1 MSISPPFAVTGAA
14 SPQPDPC
21 GHTHAAAFW
30 RAHPAFVDQLLAHTG
45 PVLAVHLGPL
55 GGTAGA
61 LLGEAMARCAAAAQ
75 YCARDLRWGDS
86 SQAVADFADGA
97 IGLLHIDATDP
108 AQLAG
113 FVFARWQP
121 KLSPQAVVLVS
132 GIGSSRRLRRVWG
145 RLRRRHPSFEFAQ
158 GPGLGVLCLDTA
170 LPAALGQLYQRHS
183 VAAAAPATYITTAED
198 HAALQLR
205 HRELQQQLRAL
216 LRGVERLQAHA
227 ADVTARRE
235 TAEELLEARRRASI
249 ENEAELAR
257 RDTLLAA
264 LRLRT
269 EAQAAQL
276 AVVEASVGWQ
286 LVRHYWELRTRLFP
300 AGTWR
305 GAFYER
311 RRDQLLRAARKRLRR
326 WRAHDMPAVP
336 GVAVSSAPAAPGP
349 SRYWDAPLTAASR
362 QSQGARILIVA
373 ELSIPACRRYRVDQK
388 VDMFRHLGLE
398 TSVISWHDAAACHA
412 ALPFHGIVIFY
423 RVPATPDMLLLAA
436 EARRFAIPSFFD
448 VDDLIFHADAYRR
461 QLLASGFPGERM
473 AAMMEGTSRYR
484 QMLSHCQH
492 GIGSTAAIARCMDE
506 VVPGRTHVVEN
517 ALDATILDLAAD
529 IDQRPPKADERFVT
543 IGYGSGSK
551 THDGDFGVVAAALLA
566 VLQRHPQVRL
576 AIHGPLALPARFER
590 FADRVFQI
598 PFLGGEDYL
607 RALASWQINIAPLE
621 DSLFNEAKSNIKF
634 IEAAI
639 LGVPSVCS
647 GTAPFRGAIEH
658 GRTGMIADT
667 PAQWGAALTRLVT
680 DAGLR
685 RRMAHDARQAVMARY
700 HPHAVAAAQL
710 HGAVA
715 PLLPAPTSRLKVL
728 TVNVLFAPVSFGGAT
743 VVAEQLCRRLQADG
757 CDVTV
762 FTAVLES
769 DLAAY
774 SVVRYEVDGLPVVAV
789 QVAPGTERALDYEDP
804 QVGRIFAQLL
814 ASLRPDVVHFHS
826 IQRLGAAMAHACME
840 AGVPYAITLHD
851 AWWLC
856 ERQFMVQEDGR
867 YCGQASI
874 DLRACSKCVPD
885 SGFTFRRRFFLDDV
899 LDKASL
905 LLAPSDFQRGLYL
918 SNGIA
923 PERIVVNRNGV
934 QLPARARAPR
944 RRGSPLRMAY
954 LGGRAVHK
962 GYFWLKQILQGMP
975 GHAYELTLVDIA
987 LRTGASSIDAGE
999 WNVSGRV
1006 RVVPPFE
1013 QADMDDFYDGMD
1025 VLLMPSLWKESF
1037 GLVVREALA
1046 RGIWVIATA
1055 SGGASEDIVEG
1066 VNGCVVGIAD
1076 TAGFRRA
1083 LEAAMARPDH
1093 LPNTGHAART
1103 PRIRGYAEQASELK
1117 AHLQRIALPASSR
1130 VVDTTRRAWTMVG
1143 DAAPAVSRGAPA

>member
-1 MSISPPFAVTGAA
+1 MSLCPPVTVDGAA
-14 SPQPDPC
+14 RPQADAF
-21 GHTHAAAFW
+21 GHARPPACWSVHAQFLE
-30 RAHPAFVDQLLAHTG
+30 RLLAHAR
-45 PVLAVHLGPL
+45 PELVVDLGPENGVSSAVL
-55 GGTAGA
+55 RDAV
-61 LLGEAMARCAAAAQ
+61 ARCAAVAQ
-75 YCARDLRWGDS
+75 YRACDLHRADRS
-86 SQAVADFADGA
+86 PDAADFIDGA
-97 IGLLHIDATDP
+97 IELLHIDATDP
-108 AQLAG
+108 AQLAA
-113 FVFARWQP
+113 FEFARWRP

-132 GIGSSRRLRRVWG
+132 GTRSSRRLRRVWG
-145 RLRRRHPSFEFAQ
+145 RVRRHHPCFELED
-158 GPGLGVLCLDTA
+158 GPGLGVLAMGPVFPASLQA
-170 LPAALGQLYQRHS
+170 LFQSHRAAT
-183 VAAAAPATYITTAED
+183 VAPATETAIAED

-205 HRELQQQLRAL
+205 NRGLLQQLGAL
-216 LRGVERLQAHA
+216 VRDVERLKAHA
-227 ADVTARRE
+227 AEVTARRE
-235 TAEELLEARRRASI
+235 TAEEMLEAGRRTSI

-276 AVVEASVGWQ
+276 AVIETSVGWQ

-311 RRDQLLRAARKRLRR
+311 RRDQLLRAAQKRLRR
-326 WRAHDMPAVP
+326 WRAHDMPALP
-336 GVAVSSAPAAPGP
+336 GVPVSRAPAVARPH
-349 SRYWDAPLTAASR
+349 RYWHAPLTAASR
-362 QSQGARILIVA
+362 QSLGSRILIVA

-398 TSVISWHDAAACHA
+398 TSVISWHDAGACHA
-412 ALPFHGIVIFY
+412 ALPFHGVVIFY

-436 EARRFAIPSFFD
+436 EARRFAVPSFFD
-448 VDDLIFHADAYRR
+448 VDDLIFHVDAYRR
-461 QLLASGFPGERM
+461 QLLASGFPGEQM
-473 AAMMEGTSRYR
+473 AAMMDGTARYR

-492 GIGSTAAIARCMDE
+492 GIGSTAAIARCMDD
-506 VVPGRTHVVEN
+506 VVPGRTHILEN
-517 ALDATILDLAAD
+517 ALDATILDLAAEL
-529 IDQRPPKADERFVT
+529 DQRPPRADERFVT

-667 PAQWGAALTRLVT
+667 PEQWEAALTRLVT

-710 HGAVA
+710 HGVVE
-715 PLLPAPTSRLKVL
+715 PLLPAPTGRLKVL

-769 DLAAY
+769 ELAPY

-789 QVAPGTERALDYEDP
+789 QVASGTQRALDYNDP
-804 QVGRIFAQLL
+804 EVGRIFAQLL

-826 IQRLGAAMAHACME
+826 IQRLGAAMAHACQE

-899 LDKASL
+899 LGKAAL
-905 LLAPSDFQRGLYL
+905 LLAPSEFQRGLYL

-934 QLPARARAPR
+934 QLPSRARAPR

-962 GYFWLKQILQGMP
+962 GYFWMKQILQGMP
-975 GHAYELTLVDIA
+975 GHAYELTIVDIA
-987 LRTGASSIDAGE
+987 RRTGPPSIDADE
-999 WNVSGRV
+999 WDVSGEV
-1006 RVVPPFE
+1006 HVVPPFE
-1013 QADMDDFYDGMD
+1013 QADMDDFYDGID

-1055 SGGASEDIVEG
+1055 AGGASEDIVEG

-1093 LPNTGHAART
+1093 LPNAGHGART

-1130 VVDTTRRAWTMVG
+1130 VVDTTRRAWTM
-1143 DAAPAVSRGAPA
+1143 AA